1 MRFVYLFFFSE
12 RLDADLR
19 NFKGNSVKE
28 TIKRGLEEMAEHK
41 LQIGDI
47 QGALKYFSKSRDYCL
62 QAHHE
67 RSMCLNIIK
76 TASECTFWI
85 DSINLDIG
93 KGVSTDSLADKTCI
107 LANPLF

>member
-1 MRFVYLFFFSE
+1 M
-12 RLDADLR
+12 DADIR

-76 TASECTFWI
+76 TASEFLYTLEH
-85 DSINLDIG
+85 SRNLDID
-93 KGVSTDSLADKTCI
+93 KGVSADSLADKTCI
-107 LANPLF
+107 LVIPSF

>member
-1 MRFVYLFFFSE
+1 MRSIIRFVCLCFYSE
-12 RLDADLR
+12 RLDADIR

-76 TASECTFWI
+76 TASECVYTLLVTFLK
-85 DSINLDIG
+85 SG
-93 KGVSTDSLADKTCI
+93 Y
-107 LANPLF
+107 

>member
-1 MRFVYLFFFSE
+1 
-12 RLDADLR
+12 
-19 NFKGNSVKE
+19 
-28 TIKRGLEEMAEHK
+28 MAEHK

-76 TASECTFWI
+76 TASEFVH
-85 DSINLDIG
+85 SRLLHSRNLDID
-93 KGVSTDSLADKTCI
+93 KGVSADSLADKTCI
-107 LANPLF
+107 LVIPSF

>member
-1 MRFVYLFFFSE
+1 MFIYLFSE
-12 RLDADLR
+12 RLDADIR

-76 TASECTFWI
+76 TASKCVHSSYIPEIWI
-85 DSINLDIG
+85 LIRESQL
-93 KGVSTDSLADKTCI
+93 T
-107 LANPLF
+107 P